1 MTDKR
6 TTDDGGDRKLAAK
19 LQRCLSTEDL
29 LYLVEDRL
37 PAGRERREDAHEA
50 LAALATMV
58 GLDSPEGVGDWLA
71 AHPPL
76 PDEEEDDEDAEG
88 FSLDDDE
95 IAPLNE
101 ALEGHPFPGEG
112 V

>member
-50 LAALATMV
+50 LAALAAV
-58 GLDSPEGVGDWLA
+58 AGLDSPEAVGDWLA

-76 PDEEEDDEDAEG
+76 PDEDDEDEG
-88 FSLDDDE
+88 
-95 IAPLNE
+95 IALNDRSIAALNE
-101 ALEGHPFPGEG
+101 TLEGQPFPGEG